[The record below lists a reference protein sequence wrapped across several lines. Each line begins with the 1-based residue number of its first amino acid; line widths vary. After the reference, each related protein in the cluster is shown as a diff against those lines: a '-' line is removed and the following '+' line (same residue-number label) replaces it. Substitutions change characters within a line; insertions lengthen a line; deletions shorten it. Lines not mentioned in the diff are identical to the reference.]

1 MAPLSMVW
9 VSATNPFAVITL
21 HADRQQLFVE
31 RNEVASARSA
41 LNVVKTPWVRAGVD
55 RGGHPNNDDTVTGR
69 SALLGG
75 QCPEGEDCGCCRFDR
90 PGLPEL
96 LT

>member
-1 MAPLSMVW
+1 MVW
-9 VSATNPFAVITL
+9 VSVTNPFAVITL

-75 QCPEGEDCGCCRFDR
+75 PNVLKARTAAAVDSTDQAYQNF
-90 PGLPEL
+90 
-96 LT
+96 